1 MAAPARPHSDTG
13 SDDDEPMGATRDVLD
28 DVAAQILQTRVYSLA
43 SRVGELVLGDTGPTP
58 DAEAAAKERL
68 AYVASKGPKRSK
80 SHTLAAKAQHAMS
93 VAAAFQEQLRPD
105 DPLSQVVQ
113 DAAMCTVQSLSAG
126 IRNIDKYE
134 QWTLHNPL
142 APCQTAHMERAVAL
156 PTSTDVP
163 CMHCA
168 EPFSTPPVVLLRP
181 HYDDQNKYKPRQMF
195 EGCFCSGPCMLAY
208 YDECGTNSMML
219 AWAHASCDALK
230 LPLPQEAGPKA
241 LQMRGRGGSHAPVR
255 TALTVPTAEA
265 LAAIQAIPCPVAV
278 QRMTV
283 DQEVRSHERYTA
295 GCSPTGAR
303 LLTDEGHAA
312 LDALG
317 VPREASG
324 PCTHCAEAIPDGQ
337 RPVVLLRRADIHD
350 TSTKPRRVSRW
361 AHDGTFCSGSCLL
374 GFYAQRVDEETYEL
388 ARQTCAQ
395 YGLRTPHPVAPPNG
409 LLRGFHGPLAPQRHN
424 DLIMYR
430 TFRDR
435 EIPTTVAFNT
445 HRGEKGPS
453 AGVVSRIFARTGG
466 NPRGLTVPRGDD
478 APAPLQ
484 PTTIGR
490 TPIIQE
496 YRAQRAQGVPPS
508 KVKLRGITMRA
519 ASATTSK
526 RRTRIK
532 DVVEAAHHS
541 GSGEDEAKDESRG
554 SGSGSGVQDTRGQA
568 TGAEGYTDDEEDS
581 EGGDDGGGG
590 EVDAAKVSAVLRAV
604 ASAHATGAQSVISDM
619 RSQAK
624 RSQG

>member
-1 MAAPARPHSDTG
+1 MRFSSRAASASYPPA
-13 SDDDEPMGATRDVLD
+13 
-28 DVAAQILQTRVYSLA
+28 
-43 SRVGELVLGDTGPTP
+43 P
-58 DAEAAAKERL
+58 D
-68 AYVASKGPKRSK
+68 G
-80 SHTLAAKAQHAMS
+80 M
-93 VAAAFQEQLRPD
+93 
-105 DPLSQVVQ
+105 
-113 DAAMCTVQSLSAG
+113 SLSTPYME
-126 IRNIDKYE
+126 N
-134 QWTLHNPL
+134 
-142 APCQTAHMERAVAL
+142 MERAVAL

-374 GFYAQRVDEETYEL
+374 GFYAQRVDEETYDDTAARAAALETSLTAHQAEL
-388 ARQTCAQ
+388 RR
-395 YGLRTPHPVAPPNG
+395 LKG
-409 LLRGFHGPLAPQRHN
+409 LLMERGVPDGLICPLSLEIYEDPVMAADGFSYER
-424 DLIMYR
+424 
-430 TFRDR
+430 R
-435 EIPTTVAFNT
+435 EIENW
-445 HRGEKGPS
+445 
-453 AGVVSRIFARTGG
+453 FARGKRTSPKT
-466 NPRGLTVPRGDD
+466 NEELPHTFLMPNRDLKSTCQDFLDD
-478 APAPLQ
+478 V
-484 PTTIGR
+484 R
-490 TPIIQE
+490 
-496 YRAQRAQGVPPS
+496 
-508 KVKLRGITMRA
+508 KF
-519 ASATTSK
+519 
-526 RRTRIK
+526 
-532 DVVEAAHHS
+532 EAC
-541 GSGEDEAKDESRG
+541 
-554 SGSGSGVQDTRGQA
+554 
-568 TGAEGYTDDEEDS
+568 
-581 EGGDDGGGG
+581 
-590 EVDAAKVSAVLRAV
+590 
-604 ASAHATGAQSVISDM
+604 
-619 RSQAK
+619 
-624 RSQG
+624 